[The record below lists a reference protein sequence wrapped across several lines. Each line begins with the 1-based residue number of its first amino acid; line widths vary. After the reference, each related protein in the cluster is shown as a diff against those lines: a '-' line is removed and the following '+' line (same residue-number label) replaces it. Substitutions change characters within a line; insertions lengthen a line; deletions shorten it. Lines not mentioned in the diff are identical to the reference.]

1 MRDGCPCALLASMRP
16 IRSDIH
22 EAALKRHR
30 DGSPAWVWLL
40 GARNGVHA
48 AGRRHAS
55 CAPARRDGRPCSD
68 LSHELAFGA
77 RSGHPADGVGGRR
90 GFVWP
95 RPAVSARSDYETL
108 RLRCEFGAVLL
119 AEFRSNALKRGL
131 TRDRTPEAL
140 TRSHTPSL
148 QPSTSNRSR
157 RPRMTR
163 PHPSPATA
171 ARSSR
176 RPGRTRPRTPRLHRR
191 VVARW
196 RRTRRRAQP
205 RASAVTVALMAA
217 SRRVISPAVLEAA
230 SDVELRI
237 FSEQGPPGTR
247 VPVQIAVSPVCQIA
261 ARRRPPSLPPP
272 LPTRGRPAESHVD
285 PWLTRGKSRH
295 AEDHEAEAEH
305 DPRNG
310 QPVAG

>member
-163 PHPSPATA
+163 PHPFPRNCRTFITATRPNQTANTQTAPKSGCPLAKNQTASTA
-171 ARSSR
+171 AGERGDRGANGSQPPSHLTRCTRSR
-176 RPGRTRPRTPRLHRR
+176 QRC
-191 VVARW
+191 
-196 RRTRRRAQP
+196 
-205 RASAVTVALMAA
+205 RASDL
-217 SRRVISPAVLEAA
+217 
-230 SDVELRI
+230 
-237 FSEQGPPGTR
+237 F
-247 VPVQIAVSPVCQIA
+247 
-261 ARRRPPSLPPP
+261 
-272 LPTRGRPAESHVD
+272 
-285 PWLTRGKSRH
+285 
-295 AEDHEAEAEH
+295 
-305 DPRNG
+305 
-310 QPVAG
+310 